1 MKDNNVRRKST
12 PPSLQDESKKMTVW
26 SVY

>member
-12 PPSLQDESKKMTVW
+12 PPSLQDELKKNNCVGW
-26 SVY
+26 